1 MEINWQEIFTEENIV
16 EIKKI
21 LEKVI
26 NFRLLLQVYS

>member
-1 MEINWQEIFTEENIV
+1 MQKYENKLN
-16 EIKKI
+16 ERKKI